1 MALNQVLVQNTG
13 EINGAGG
20 NGDFAT
26 PDEVPAGT
34 IAFFPASGGSS
45 IDISSTQLENQ
56 GEILIVRGTPDGHR
70 ITNILDAEDLRV
82 DSLAYQAPSAQVTEV
97 DVGTVSEDTF
107 LSLKITNLE
116 QGYEPYDRRTFEIE
130 ALSGDTEVD
139 IITKFADAFLSR
151 PDAIMGEEG
160 STVLAAGNASVEFV
174 PSSAGGSANPAT
186 ITIDGQSYD
195 IQWDTDKTTTVS
207 NFIDA
212 NAGVI
217 LSRHGIRLSENGD
230 NNLVLTFVNNA
241 LTVNDVSHDDN
252 SGSLDSDTDLAQ
264 NNTAATAL
272 RLEAKENGEIF
283 DVAAIGLEP
292 TITAVTDPV
301 EGSGTG
307 EQVREMESRVTA
319 VTTGRYNVEDPVLG
333 SLDDVD
339 LFADEA
345 NTYDLVILRQETDY
359 NRAINK
365 SARWQDVVL
374 ALETGLDKTH
384 INSFLSNHGVSL

>member
-107 LSLKITNLE
+107 LSVKITNLE

-160 STVLAAGNASVEFV
+160 STVLAAGNASVTFT
-174 PSSAGGSANPAT
+174 PSAGANSGAGE
-186 ITIDGQSYD
+186 ITIDGTTYN
-195 IQWDTDKTTTVS
+195 ITWDTDATTTVD
-207 NFIDA
+207 NFISA
-212 NAGVI
+212 NGDTI
-217 LSRHGIRLSENGD
+217 LSRHGIRLSNDSGD
-230 NNLVLTFVNNA
+230 LVLTFVNNA
-241 LTVNDVSHDDN
+241 LTVGDVSHDDD
-252 SGSLDSDTDLAQ
+252 SGSLSAGIDLAQ
-264 NNTAATAL
+264 SDTAATSL

-283 DVAAIGLEP
+283 DVAAIGFEP
-292 TITAVTDPV
+292 SITAVTDPV

-333 SLDDVD
+333 SIDDVD